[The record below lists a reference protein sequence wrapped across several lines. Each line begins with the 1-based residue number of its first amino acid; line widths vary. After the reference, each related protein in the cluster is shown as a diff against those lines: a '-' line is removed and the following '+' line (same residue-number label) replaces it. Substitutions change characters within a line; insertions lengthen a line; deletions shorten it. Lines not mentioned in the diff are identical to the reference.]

1 MSEPNTSLH
10 YTANGNFVNGQY
22 APGADGFNLA
32 DVSSA
37 SVLSEVPSGDKA
49 LVYLG
54 MTGGVTAAFKAAV
67 TPFIGNSKVYG
78 FYLADEPSP
87 SATTAANF
95 KAESDWIHANDPG
108 AKTFIIEEN
117 SSGNL
122 TPQYYYTPANSDID
136 LFGLDP
142 YPVQTNVPN
151 DYALNI
157 IPLAVQAA
165 ESIGIP
171 QKDLVPVYQ
180 AFGGGGYASWILPT
194 AAQEQAIL
202 SEWGSVLP
210 NPAFDY
216 AYSWGT
222 QDGDT
227 ALSQV
232 PALQQSSPPTTT
244 VGRQRNRPLRSSL
257 QAPRR
262 HQARSRPPR
271 RIPSSQTPS
280 RY

>member
-1 MSEPNTSLH
+1 MSEPATPLH

-37 SVLSEVPSGDKA
+37 SVLSELPSGDKA

-54 MTGGVTAAFKAAV
+54 MTGGVTAAFEAAV
-67 TPFIGNSKVYG
+67 KPFIGSSQVYG

-87 SATTAANF
+87 SAATAANF

-108 AKTFIIEEN
+108 AKTFITEEN

-122 TPQYYYTPANSDID
+122 TPQYYYTPANTDID

-151 DYALNI
+151 NYDLNI

-171 QKDLVPVYQ
+171 QKDYSARSIRPSAVAVGNRVDP
-180 AFGGGGYASWILPT
+180 AHGRAGASDCT
-194 AAQEQAIL
+194 
-202 SEWGSVLP
+202 EWGLR
-210 NPAFDY
+210 PAE
-216 AYSWGT
+216 
-222 QDGDT
+222 
-227 ALSQV
+227 
-232 PALQQSSPPTTT
+232 P
-244 VGRQRNRPLRSSL
+244 RLRL
-257 QAPRR
+257 RL
-262 HQARSRPPR
+262 
-271 RIPSSQTPS
+271 
-280 RY
+280 